1 MKDAMSSVV
10 PASIASG
17 LLSSINITKEVSMI
31 SMTQHFWRTAAGIVF
46 AGIVLLFARPAFA
59 EQGVTDKEIIVGM
72 SNALTGPAS
81 ALGIGMKTGALVYF
95 DKINASG
102 GVHGRKIRLVS
113 YDDGYE
119 PKNTVENTNKLIT
132 TDKVF
137 ALFGYVGTPTASAI
151 VPIINKEKI
160 PFFGPFT
167 GAEFLRNP
175 VNRYIFNVRASY
187 FDEAEEQ
194 VRYLTAQGIK
204 KIGILFQND
213 AYGLAVKGGVIKAL
227 GKRGMALSGEGHFER
242 NTVEIDAGLAAL
254 KKEHPEAVIMVGTYK
269 AMAAFIKKAKSEGF
283 NPVFL
288 NVSFVGTAALVKEL
302 GGAGDGVVIT
312 QVMPSPTDG
321 SVPMVK
327 HYRADMQ
334 AAGHR
339 ELDYTDLEG
348 YVDAV
353 AFAEIL
359 KKAGSNLTRESFL
372 AAAEGLNMSKDG
384 MHFMFTEANHQ
395 AMENIYLTRIS
406 GSKVVPVH

>member
-1 MKDAMSSVV
+1 MENKMKRSRMSAVL
-10 PASIASG
+10 PAFLAWII
-17 LLSSINITKEVSMI
+17 LLSAQVVS
-31 SMTQHFWRTAAGIVF
+31 
-46 AGIVLLFARPAFA
+46 A
-59 EQGVTDKEIIVGM
+59 EQGVTDKELLVGM
-72 SNALTGPAS
+72 TNALTGPAS
-81 ALGIGMKTGALVYF
+81 ALGTGMKTGALVYF
-95 DKINASG
+95 NKINASG
-102 GVHGRKIRLVS
+102 GVHGRKLRLVS

-119 PKNTVENTNKLIT
+119 PKNTVDMTNKLIMS
-132 TDKVF
+132 DKVF

-175 VNRYIFNVRASY
+175 VNKYMLNVRASY

-194 VRYLTAQGIK
+194 VRYLTTKGIK

-227 GKRGMALSGEGHFER
+227 GKRGMTLSGDGHFER
-242 NTVEIDAGLAAL
+242 NTMEIDAGLASL
-254 KKEHPEAVIMVGTYK
+254 KKDNPEAVIMVGTYK
-269 AMAAFIKKAKSEGF
+269 AMAAFIKKAKAEGF

-302 GGAGDGVVIT
+302 GGAGDGVIIT
-312 QVMPSPTDG
+312 QVMPSPIDG
-321 SVPMVK
+321 SVPLVK
-327 HYRADMQ
+327 QYRADMQ

-348 YVDAV
+348 YVDAMV
-353 AFAEIL
+353 FVEIL
-359 KKAGSNLTRESFL
+359 IKAGANLTRESFF
-372 AAAEGLNMSKDG
+372 AAAEGLNLNKGG

-395 AMENIYLTRIS
+395 ALENVYLTKIS
-406 GSKVVPVH
+406 GGKVVPM

>member
-1 MKDAMSSVV
+1 MMAKKMKRSLMSTALLVV
-10 PASIASG
+10 FGGIILFSAHV
-17 LLSSINITKEVSMI
+17 VS
-31 SMTQHFWRTAAGIVF
+31 
-46 AGIVLLFARPAFA
+46 A
-59 EQGVTDKEIIVGM
+59 EQGVTDKEVLIGM

-81 ALGIGMKTGALVYF
+81 ALGTGMKAGALAYF
-95 DKINASG
+95 NKINASG
-102 GVHGRKIRLVS
+102 GVHGRKIKLVS

-119 PKNTVENTNKLIT
+119 PKNTVDNTNKLIM

-175 VNRYIFNVRASY
+175 VNKYIYNVRASY

-194 VRYLTAQGIK
+194 VRYLTAKGIK

-227 GKRGMALSGEGHFER
+227 GKRTMTLSGEGHFER
-242 NTVEIDAGLAAL
+242 NTMEIDAGLATL
-254 KKEHPEAVIMVGTYK
+254 KKERPEAVIMVGTYK

-302 GGAGDGVVIT
+302 GGAGEGVVIT

-321 SVPMVK
+321 SVPLVK
-327 HYRADMQ
+327 QYRADMKTE
-334 AAGHR
+334 GHH

-359 KKAGSNLTRESFL
+359 KKAGSNLTRDSFL
-372 AAAEGLNMSKDG
+372 AAAEGLNANKDG
-384 MHFMFTEANHQ
+384 MHFMFTEASHQ

-406 GSKVVPVH
+406 GSKVVPLH

>member
-1 MKDAMSSVV
+1 MKDNMKRFASSSALV
-10 PASIASG
+10 
-17 LLSSINITKEVSMI
+17 M
-31 SMTQHFWRTAAGIVF
+31 
-46 AGIVLLFARPAFA
+46 VLLALILFSAQVVSA
-59 EQGVTDKEIIVGM
+59 EQGVTDKEILVGM

-81 ALGIGMKTGALVYF
+81 ALGTGMKTGALTYF
-95 DKINASG
+95 NKINASG
-102 GVHGRKIRLVS
+102 GVHGRKIKLIS

-119 PKNTVENTNKLIT
+119 PKNTVDTTNKLIM

-175 VNRYIFNVRASY
+175 VNKYIFNVRASY

-194 VRYLTAQGIK
+194 VRYLTTKGIK

-227 GKRGMALSGEGHFER
+227 GKRSMTLAGEGHFER
-242 NTVEIDAGLAAL
+242 NTAEIEAGLAAL
-254 KKEHPEAVIMVGTYK
+254 KKDNPEAVIMVGTYK

-302 GGAGDGVVIT
+302 GGAGDGVIIT
-312 QVMPSPTDG
+312 QVMPSPTD
-321 SVPMVK
+321 SSMPLVK
-327 HYRADMQ
+327 QYRADMQ

-353 AFAEIL
+353 VFIEIL
-359 KKAGSNLTRESFL
+359 KKAGGNLSRESFL
-372 AAAEGLNMSKDG
+372 ATAEGLNASKDG
-384 MHFMFTEANHQ
+384 MHFRFTETNHQ
-395 AMENIYLTRIS
+395 ALESVYMTRIS
-406 GSKVVPVH
+406 GNKVVPVQ

>member
-1 MKDAMSSVV
+1 MKDNMKRFTSSSALV
-10 PASIASG
+10 
-17 LLSSINITKEVSMI
+17 M
-31 SMTQHFWRTAAGIVF
+31 
-46 AGIVLLFARPAFA
+46 VLLALILFSAQVVSA
-59 EQGVTDKEIIVGM
+59 EQGVTDKEILVGM

-81 ALGIGMKTGALVYF
+81 ALGTGMKTGALTYF
-95 DKINASG
+95 NKVNAAG
-102 GVHGRKIRLVS
+102 GVHGRKIQLIS

-119 PKNTVENTNKLIT
+119 PKNTVNTTNKLII
-132 TDKVF
+132 TDNVF

-151 VPIINKEKI
+151 VPIINNKKI

-167 GAEFLRNP
+167 GAEFLRKP
-175 VNRYIFNVRASY
+175 VNKYIFNVRASY

-194 VRYLTAQGIK
+194 VRYLTTKGIK

-227 GKRGMALSGEGHFER
+227 GKRSMTLAGEGHFER
-242 NTVEIDAGLAAL
+242 NTVEIGAGLAAL
-254 KKEHPEAVIMVGTYK
+254 KKANPEAVIMVGTYK

-302 GGAGDGVVIT
+302 GGAGDGVIIT

-321 SVPMVK
+321 SMPLVK
-327 HYRADMQ
+327 QYRADMQ

-353 AFAEIL
+353 VFVEIL
-359 KKAGSNLTRESFL
+359 KKAGGNLSRESFL
-372 AAAEGLNMSKDG
+372 AAAEGLNASKDG
-384 MHFMFTEANHQ
+384 MNFRFTETNHQ
-395 AMENIYLTRIS
+395 ALESVYMTRIS
-406 GSKVVPVH
+406 GNKVVPVQ

>member
-1 MKDAMSSVV
+1 MAKKMKRTRMS
-10 PASIASG
+10 
-17 LLSSINITKEVSMI
+17 
-31 SMTQHFWRTAAGIVF
+31 TALFTVF
-46 AGIVLLFARPAFA
+46 AAMILFLAHVVSA
-59 EQGVTDKEIIVGM
+59 EQGVTDKEILVGM
-72 SNALTGPAS
+72 SNAVTGPAS
-81 ALGIGMKTGALVYF
+81 ALGTGMKTGALAYF
-95 DKINASG
+95 NKINASG
-102 GVHGRKIRLVS
+102 GVYGRKIKLIS

-119 PKNTVENTNKLIT
+119 PKNTVENTNKLIM

-175 VNRYIFNVRASY
+175 VNKYIFNVRASY

-194 VRYLTAQGIK
+194 IRYLTTTKGIK

-227 GKRGMALSGEGHFER
+227 STRNMTLAGEGHFER

-254 KKEHPEAVIMVGTYK
+254 KKENPEAVIMVGTYK

-302 GGAGDGVVIT
+302 GGAGDGVIIT

-321 SVPMVK
+321 SVPLVK
-327 HYRADMQ
+327 QYRADMQ
-334 AAGHR
+334 AAGYH

-353 AFAEIL
+353 VFVEIL
-359 KKAGSNLTRESFL
+359 KKAGGTLTREFFL
-372 AAAEGLNMSKDG
+372 TAADGLNASKNG
-384 MHFMFTEANHQ
+384 MHFRFTETNHQ
-395 AMENIYLTRIS
+395 ALEGVYMTRVS
-406 GSKVVPVH
+406 GSKVVPVY

>member
-1 MKDAMSSVV
+1 MAKKMERSRMS
-10 PASIASG
+10 
-17 LLSSINITKEVSMI
+17 
-31 SMTQHFWRTAAGIVF
+31 TA
-46 AGIVLLFARPAFA
+46 LFAVFVGMILFSAQAVSA
-59 EQGVTDKEIIVGM
+59 EQGVTDKEILIGM

-81 ALGIGMKTGALVYF
+81 ALGTGMKTGALTYF
-95 DKINASG
+95 NKINASG
-102 GVHGRKIRLVS
+102 GVQGRKIKLIS
-113 YDDGYE
+113 YDDSYE
-119 PKNTVENTNKLIT
+119 PKNTVDATNKLIM

-175 VNRYIFNVRASY
+175 VNKYVFNVRASY

-194 VRYLTAQGIK
+194 VRYLTSKGIK

-213 AYGLAVKGGVIKAL
+213 AYGLAVKGGLVKAL
-227 GKRGMALSGEGHFER
+227 GKRSMTLAGEGHFER
-242 NTVEIDAGLAAL
+242 NTVDIDAGLAVL
-254 KKEHPEAVIMVGTYK
+254 KKDNPEAVVMVGTYK

-302 GGAGDGVVIT
+302 GGAGDGVIIT

-321 SVPMVK
+321 SMPLVK
-327 HYRADMQ
+327 QYRADMQ

-353 AFAEIL
+353 VFVDIL
-359 KKAGSNLTRESFL
+359 KKAGGNLSRESFL
-372 AAAEGLNMSKDG
+372 AAAEGLNASKDG
-384 MHFMFTEANHQ
+384 MHFRFTETNHQ
-395 AMENIYLTRIS
+395 ALESVFMTRIS
-406 GSKVVPVH
+406 GNKVVPVQ

>member
-1 MKDAMSSVV
+1 MEKEMKRLRRA
-10 PASIASG
+10 
-17 LLSSINITKEVSMI
+17 
-31 SMTQHFWRTAAGIVF
+31 TAFCAVF
-46 AGIVLLFARPAFA
+46 AGMMLFSAHEVRA
-59 EQGVTDKEIIVGM
+59 ELGVTDKEIIVGM
-72 SNALTGPAS
+72 SNALSGPAS
-81 ALGIGMKTGALVYF
+81 ALGIGMKAGAMTYF
-95 DKINASG
+95 NKINASG
-102 GVHGRKIRLVS
+102 GIHGRKIRLVS

-119 PKNTVENTNKLIT
+119 PKNTVENTTKLIVN
-132 TDKVF
+132 DKVF

-175 VNRYIFNVRASY
+175 VNKYIYNVRAGY

-194 VRYLTAQGIK
+194 VRYLTAKGIK

-213 AYGLAVKGGVIKAL
+213 AYGLAVKGGMIKAL

-242 NTVEIDAGLAAL
+242 NTMEIDAGLAAL
-254 KKEHPEAVIMVGTYK
+254 KKEDPEAVVMVGTYK

-302 GGAGDGVVIT
+302 GGAGDGVIIT
-312 QVMPSPTDG
+312 QVMPSPTDAT
-321 SVPMVK
+321 VPLVK
-327 HYRADMQ
+327 QYRADMQ
-334 AAGHR
+334 AAGRR

-353 AFAEIL
+353 AFALIL
-359 KKAGSNLTRESFL
+359 KQAGTNLTRESFL
-372 AAAEGLNMSKDG
+372 AAAERLNESKDG
-384 MHFMFTEANHQ
+384 MHFMFTEASHQ
-395 AMENIYLTRIS
+395 AMDNIYLTRIF

>member
-1 MKDAMSSVV
+1 MKKKMERSR
-10 PASIASG
+10 
-17 LLSSINITKEVSMI
+17 
-31 SMTQHFWRTAAGIVF
+31 MTTA
-46 AGIVLLFARPAFA
+46 LFAVFVWIISLFLAQVLSA
-59 EQGVTDKEIIVGM
+59 EQGVTDKEILVGM

-81 ALGIGMKTGALVYF
+81 ALGTGMKAGALAYF
-95 DKINASG
+95 NRINASG

-119 PKNTVENTNKLIT
+119 PKNTVSNTNKLVLS
-132 TDKVF
+132 DKVF
-137 ALFGYVGTPTASAI
+137 ALFGYVGTPTTSAI

-175 VNRYIFNVRASY
+175 VNKYIYNVRASY

-194 VRYLTAQGIK
+194 VRYLTATGIK

-227 GKRGMALSGEGHFER
+227 SKRNMTLSGEGRFER
-242 NTVEIDAGLAAL
+242 NTEEIDAGLAAL
-254 KKEHPEAVIMVGTYK
+254 KKENPEAVIMVGTYK

-302 GGAGDGVVIT
+302 GGTGEGVIIT
-312 QVMPSPTDG
+312 QVMPSPSNG
-321 SVPMVK
+321 SVPLVK
-327 HYRADMQ
+327 QYRADMQ
-334 AAGHR
+334 AAGYH

-359 KKAGSNLTRESFL
+359 KKAGGSLTRESFL
-372 AAAEGLNMSKDG
+372 AAADGLNASKDG
-384 MHFMFTEANHQ
+384 MHFKFTETNHQ
-395 AMENIYLTRIS
+395 ALENVYMTRIS
-406 GSKVVPVH
+406 GNKVVPMH

>member
-1 MKDAMSSVV
+1 MKDNMKRFASSSALV
-10 PASIASG
+10 
-17 LLSSINITKEVSMI
+17 M
-31 SMTQHFWRTAAGIVF
+31 
-46 AGIVLLFARPAFA
+46 VLLALILFSAQVVSA
-59 EQGVTDKEIIVGM
+59 EQGVTDKEILVGM

-81 ALGIGMKTGALVYF
+81 ALGTGMKTGALTYF
-95 DKINASG
+95 NKVNAAG
-102 GVHGRKIRLVS
+102 GVHGRKIQLIS

-119 PKNTVENTNKLIT
+119 PKNTVNTTNKLII
-132 TDKVF
+132 TDNVF

-151 VPIINKEKI
+151 VPIINNKKI

-167 GAEFLRNP
+167 GAEFLRKP
-175 VNRYIFNVRASY
+175 VNKYIFNVRASY

-194 VRYLTAQGIK
+194 VRYLTTKGIK

-227 GKRGMALSGEGHFER
+227 GKRSMTLAGEGHFER
-242 NTVEIDAGLAAL
+242 NTVEIEAGLAAL
-254 KKEHPEAVIMVGTYK
+254 KKANPEAVIMVGTYK

-302 GGAGDGVVIT
+302 GGAGDGVIIT

-321 SVPMVK
+321 SMPLVK
-327 HYRADMQ
+327 QYRADMQ

-353 AFAEIL
+353 VFVEIL
-359 KKAGSNLTRESFL
+359 KKAGGNLSRESFL
-372 AAAEGLNMSKDG
+372 AAAEGLNASKDG
-384 MHFMFTEANHQ
+384 MNFRFTETNHQ
-395 AMENIYLTRIS
+395 ALESVYMTRIS
-406 GSKVVPVH
+406 GNKVVPVQ